1 MNQSLPT
8 EPAGADRSTGVAPS
22 EEAHVEAISQL
33 FVAHNRAL
41 HSFLLA
47 RLGGNEQEAH
57 DVAQE
62 AYVRLLQLDRPEA
75 VSLLRAYL
83 FRTAANLAVDRMRQR
98 VLRARLDQAG
108 ADPEVAA
115 DTLTPDRCLL
125 ASEELQT
132 LEQAL
137 QELPPRYR
145 RAFLLHRFDDWPTR
159 RIAEEFGIQERM
171 VRNYISRTT
180 LYCQLRMRGM
190 APRDAK
196 QQVMP

>member
-1 MNQSLPT
+1 MNETTPR
-8 EPAGADRSTGVAPS
+8 RSIDSASEGVPRDTHAEAVS
-22 EEAHVEAISQL
+22 EL
-33 FVAHNRAL
+33 FATHNQAL

-62 AYVRLLQLDRPEA
+62 AYVRLLQLDRPGA

-83 FRTAANLAVDRMRQR
+83 FRTAANLAVDRVRQR
-98 VLRARLDQAG
+98 VIRARLDQAG
-108 ADPEVAA
+108 TDPEAGT
-115 DTLTPDRCLL
+115 DTITPDRRLL
-125 ASEELQT
+125 ASEELSI
-132 LEQAL
+132 LERSL

-159 RIAEEFGIQERM
+159 RIAEAFGIQERM
-171 VRNYISRTT
+171 VRNYISRTA

-190 APRDAK
+190 DPKAAK